1 MNVYNKWVNAQYM
14 CACMLPLV
22 LQVRLLLHA
31 LPGPSQPEWTCT
43 GREHPLLLHLK
54 YMQTN
59 TFHFHSDLLL
69 FLLSEQSRK
78 WFTTYLQP
86 ASCRNRQSGT
96 SGSSCRGAAACP
108 SNLTPEINWTCFFTY
123 AFFLTTHFIGR
134 EKRDFP
140 KDDSQLWG
148 VFIPQSDLEVF
159 LHGFSD
165 MCDVMRRSDQV
176 VSGIKHR
183 LHRQMS
189 YPESWEIERRLKSF
203 RFSP

>member
-1 MNVYNKWVNAQYM
+1 
-14 CACMLPLV
+14 MLCQDPPSLSEHV
-22 LQVRLLLHA
+22 LAESIPCFCTLN
-31 LPGPSQPEWTCT
+31 TCKQI
-43 GREHPLLLHLK
+43 LFISIL
-54 YMQTN
+54 
-59 TFHFHSDLLL
+59 TFYFV
-69 FLLSEQSRK
+69 LLSEQSRK
-78 WFTTYLQP
+78 WFITYLQP

-123 AFFLTTHFIGR
+123 AFFLTTHFIRR

-148 VFIPQSDLEVF
+148 VFMPQSDLEVF

-183 LHRQMS
+183 LHRKMRD
-189 YPESWEIERRLKSF
+189 PESWETERRLKSF
-203 RFSP
+203 RSSR